1 MNYKHILAAVLG
13 AATLLVSS
21 GCGTSDKLAS
31 LTITQKNSS
40 SSSGFMNL
48 QGIGGTVQLVVTANY
63 TSGKTVD
70 ETNWVTYTVNPER
83 TLDNNITPLPAPPL
97 GMTISPTGMLT
108 AVDPAI
114 CTWINLGSDDT
125 PAWFLSGDYMI
136 TATYKGIVSQPVF
149 VGVAS
154 SSGNG
159 PSGSC
164 GP

>member
-21 GCGTSDKLAS
+21 GCGTSDKLTS

-70 ETNWVTYTVNPER
+70 ETNWATYTVNPER